1 MKEKELIL
9 LIDQAKEGKQLAFTK
24 LYNRYYNTVRYV
36 IYNIVRNIDVADD
49 LTSIAFTKAFTKIEK
64 YVDNISF
71 EMWLKTIAINTAID
85 FIRKSRNEKNDYVD
99 DDSCLYEFTDETF
112 GTPETNA
119 ISKQEIGYLYDKLIP
134 SLRYKDRELLR
145 LRFIENLSYREIA
158 SSLKIQEEAV
168 KSQLAKAKKRLNLK
182 YENYNKQLA
191 ENNNGKCINS
201 TSSSSSSHFDNL
213 KGFQIDQSVS

>member
-24 LYNRYYNTVRYV
+24 LYNKYYNTVRYV
-36 IYNIVRNIDVADD
+36 TYNIVRNIDVADD
-49 LTSIAFTKAFTKIEK
+49 LTSVAFTKAFMKIEK

-99 DDSCLYEFTDETF
+99 DDTCLYEFTDDFF
-112 GTPETNA
+112 GTPESNA
-119 ISKQEIGYLYDKLIP
+119 INKQEIAYLFEKLIP
-134 SLRYKDRELLR
+134 SMRYKDRELIR
-145 LRFIENLSYREIA
+145 LKYIENLSYREIA
-158 SSLKIQEEAV
+158 SSLKIQEDAV
-168 KSQLAKAKKRLNLK
+168 KSTLAKAKKRLILK
-182 YENYNKQLA
+182 YDKYNKQLS

-201 TSSSSSSHFDNL
+201 TSASSSDHHDSL
-213 KGFQIDQSVS
+213 KGFQIDSTVS